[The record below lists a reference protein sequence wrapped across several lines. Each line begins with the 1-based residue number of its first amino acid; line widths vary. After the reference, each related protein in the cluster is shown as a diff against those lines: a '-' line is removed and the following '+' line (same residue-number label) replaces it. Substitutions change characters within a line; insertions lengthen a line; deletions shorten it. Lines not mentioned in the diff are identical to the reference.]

1 MEKVPNFS
9 LDGEVVCG
17 FKWLAR
23 MNCYIEGS
31 SKGYLKVRDVQRKG
45 ECLLKLQS
53 DFVDRISSIQY
64 SLQKNV
70 LFVGSKDGKFKI
82 WKVPNEWRQ
91 KWVEKAELE

>member
-1 MEKVPNFS
+1 M
-9 LDGEVVCG
+9 LCG

-31 SKGYLKVRDVQRKG
+31 SKGYLKVKDVQRTG
-45 ECLLKLQS
+45 ECLLQLQS
-53 DFVDRISSIQY
+53 DFTDRIESIHY

-70 LFVGSKDGKFKI
+70 LFVGSRDGKFKI

-91 KWVEKAELE
+91 KWVDKAEQEYEMKRRDTLR